1 MISNY
6 PSRVLGKRGIRPA
19 CRISSRRDGRQGC
32 VINKSNHF
40 FVFLV
45 NNNQLLT
52 TSIIRSANLNRIIK
66 KVQNHL
72 IIDVIKL
79 NSIQIWDTSCYN
91 LCIQN
96 RKQSDK
102 IIFFINIS
110 PMRSRKT
117 QTLIK

>member
-52 TSIIRSANLNRIIK
+52 TSVKRLPLLVYILARAIF
-66 KVQNHL
+66 QY
-72 IIDVIKL
+72 
-79 NSIQIWDTSCYN
+79 YN
-91 LCIQN
+91 GVMFL
-96 RKQSDK
+96 
-102 IIFFINIS
+102 
-110 PMRSRKT
+110 
-117 QTLIK
+117 